1 MAGPL
6 IIPAT
11 SRLRFS
17 PSLSPT
23 KIFLDS
29 GSVEKGIY
37 YPSQPSAFCQ
47 FDWPDTFR
55 ALEGGRYLLIGLL
68 ITCCRQSPK

>member
-11 SRLRFS
+11 SHLRLS
-17 PSLSPT
+17 PSLSPI

-29 GSVEKGIY
+29 GSVMKGIC

-55 ALEGGRYLLIGLL
+55 ALEGGKYLFIGLL